1 MVHDGPGAEG
11 DRMAGPHRPDV
22 PLDGLRADEP
32 LVEAS
37 ALGQDGL
44 AVRQVGRRIGDVR
57 SFDDQLDALELLER
71 TVADLDRAAGDDVV
85 TGEPFPEL
93 LEPERVRDRIAVDE
107 GHGLAPSLPD
117 PEVPPGAAGAADDVV
132 VDEFVSLLVSTDDVT
147 SRVGAVGV

>member
-11 DRMAGPHRPDV
+11 DRMAGPHRPDLQV
-22 PLDGLRADEP
+22 DVFRGDEP

-37 ALGQDGL
+37 DLGQDGL
-44 AVRQVGRRIGDVR
+44 AVRQVGGRIGDVR
-57 SFDDQLDALELLER
+57 AFDDQLDPLELLER

-93 LEPERVRDRIAVDE
+93 LQPERVRDGIAVDA

-117 PEVPPGAAGAADDVV
+117 PEVPPRPAAAAD
-132 VDEFVSLLVSTDDVT
+132 
-147 SRVGAVGV
+147 GAEEAE